1 MYPPLQK
8 KTTSVQSEGKL
19 ATTWGNIRVT
29 ALLQNY
35 PNPFNPETW
44 IPFQL
49 AEETDVSIEIYDV
62 GGNLIKT
69 FELGKRPAGFYVEK
83 DHAVHW
89 DGRNNAGEKVSSGAY
104 FYQIVATEGRHYD
117 FTAVRKM
124 VVMK

>member
-49 AEETDVSIEIYDV
+49 AEEADVLIKIYDV
-62 GGNLIKT
+62 GGNLIRT
-69 FELGKRPAGFYVEK
+69 FDFGKLPAGFYVEK
-83 DHAVHW
+83 DRAVHW
-89 DGRNNAGEKVSSGAY
+89 NGKNNAGEKVSSGVY
-104 FYQIVATEGRHYD
+104 FYRIHAGD
-117 FTAVRKM
+117 FTAVCKM